1 MTPAERQTRL
11 TDFAHRNPTL
21 LAALAYADY
30 ALLGALLLVFPLL
43 RNPLRNDP
51 VGFVDALFISMSAV
65 STTGLVTLDPGTTF
79 NFGGQL
85 VILILFQ
92 IGGLGYMTFMSFAY
106 IVLRDRLG
114 PTQTVL
120 TRSGFGLPAR
130 FEMTGF
136 IRRVAIAA
144 FLTEACGAIVLA
156 YQFHAAGTP
165 DPVWNGVFHSVSA
178 YCTAGFSLFPTGFEA
193 YHGDGGIL
201 LTISLLSYLGA
212 LGFLVLVEVFEA
224 WFVRPRKISITTKL
238 ILQVS
243 LWLLVGGTLFLW
255 ILEPSIRALPGNE
268 QLQNAFFQAMTAST
282 TVGFNSVPIGALAP
296 ASILVLYLL
305 MFIGASPAGT
315 GGGLKTTTAAT
326 LAATAL
332 ASLRG
337 WRDASLRGYRVPP
350 QRVQQAAGTLVMALL
365 VTFCAVCLLDLT
377 GTYEFDRILFE
388 AISALSTVGL
398 SMGATSEL
406 NSVGKLII
414 TMVMFIGRV
423 GILAFFVVFATGN
436 GDQDPAFLPQ
446 RDIIL

>member
-1 MTPAERQTRL
+1 MTPAVRLVRL

-21 LAALAYADY
+21 FAALAYAGY
-30 ALLGALLLVFPLL
+30 ALLGAGLLVTPLF
-43 RNPLRNDP
+43 RDVQRTDP

-65 STTGLVTLDPGTTF
+65 STTGLVTLDPGSTF
-79 NFGGQL
+79 NFGGEL
-85 VILILFQ
+85 VILLLFQ

-106 IVLRDRLG
+106 IALRDRLG
-114 PTQTVL
+114 PTQTAL

-130 FEMTGF
+130 IEMTGF
-136 IRRVAIAA
+136 IRRVTIAA
-144 FLTEACGAIVLA
+144 LLTEAAGAIVLA

-165 DPVWNGVFHSVSA
+165 DPVWNAVFHSVSA
-178 YCTAGFSLFPTGFEA
+178 YCTAGFALFPTSFET
-193 YHGDGGIL
+193 YHASGGIL
-201 LTISLLSYLGA
+201 LTIAILSYLGA
-212 LGFLVLVEVFEA
+212 LGFLLLVEAFEA
-224 WFVRPRKISITTKL
+224 LFVRPRKLSITTKL

-255 ILEPSIRALPGNE
+255 IFEPSIRALPVSE

-315 GGGLKTTTAAT
+315 GGGLKTTTAAA

-337 WRDASLRGYRVPP
+337 WRDASLGGYRLPA
-350 QRVQQAAGTLVMALL
+350 QRVQQAAGTLVMALVVIL
-365 VTFCAVCLLDLT
+365 TAVILLDLT
-377 GTYEFDRILFE
+377 GSYSFDRVLFE
-388 AISALSTVGL
+388 VISALSTVGL

-406 NSVGKLII
+406 DTLGKLII

-436 GDQDPAFLPQ
+436 GDGDPAHLPQ
-446 RDIIL
+446 RDVIL